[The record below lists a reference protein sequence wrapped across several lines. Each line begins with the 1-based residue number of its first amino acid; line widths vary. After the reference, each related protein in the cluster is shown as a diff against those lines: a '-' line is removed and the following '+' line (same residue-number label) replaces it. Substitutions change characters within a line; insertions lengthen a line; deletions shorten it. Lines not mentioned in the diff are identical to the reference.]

1 MSASFVQFSGSERRN
16 GVPYSPI
23 QRASASKIHT
33 IHDWQQTESEEE
45 TEELEEL
52 LRQTT
57 ILMNSAKET
66 VEKYSDSV
74 ASNGVRLRNITRRT
88 QFQEDGQAEL
98 ASKIESAER
107 STAET
112 RRQVFDAK
120 RAGWNAVV
128 SVSTFGVTTA
138 LRTMSESSCAEQQAS
153 HASGHPSSFSELP
166 RSSYADPRDRLPNN
180 NPFLRQR
187 ADRVIVNGE
196 SSPPGWPPRNEAEWD
211 RLVSEAEKQNGGN
224 GGAISPWIPINPVA
238 NTSSRPVPA
247 VSSVGG
253 LVLCGYGDPESNF
266 SNDPSTPE
274 WAGDREYG
282 HSERGYYPDGFPKTD
297 WSQDPRWQQAE
308 WHRHVGNVFNEGVRE
323 HLDEV
328 FAKSKEY
335 RVYEVSDNLSEAIS
349 DAWTSHQRYMEA
361 NALELQIAQDA
372 AKEYHAHKK

>member
-16 GVPYSPI
+16 GVPYPPV
-23 QRASASKIHT
+23 QRAYASKIHT

-57 ILMNSAKET
+57 ILMNSAKEA

-88 QFQEDGQAEL
+88 QIQADGQAEL

-107 STAET
+107 SAAET

-128 SVSTFGVTTA
+128 SVGTFGITTA
-138 LRTMSESSCAEQQAS
+138 LRTMSESSRTEQQAS
-153 HASGHPSSFSELP
+153 HASGHRSSSNELP
-166 RSSYADPRDRLPNN
+166 RSSYADRLPNN
-180 NPFLRQR
+180 NPSLRQR
-187 ADRVIVNGE
+187 ADRVIVNDE
-196 SSPPGWPPRNEAEWD
+196 SSPPGWPPRNEAEWN

-247 VSSVGG
+247 TGSVGG
-253 LVLCGYGDPESNF
+253 LVLCGYGDPEPNF

-282 HSERGYYPDGFPKTD
+282 HSDRGYYPDGFPKTD

-308 WHRHVGNVFNEGVRE
+308 QHRHIADVFDQGARD
-323 HLDEV
+323 HFDEATSNYDASKY
-328 FAKSKEY
+328 FATRDEFY
-335 RVYEVSDNLSEAIS
+335 LSLG
-349 DAWTSHQRYMEA
+349 DAWTAQKRYMEA